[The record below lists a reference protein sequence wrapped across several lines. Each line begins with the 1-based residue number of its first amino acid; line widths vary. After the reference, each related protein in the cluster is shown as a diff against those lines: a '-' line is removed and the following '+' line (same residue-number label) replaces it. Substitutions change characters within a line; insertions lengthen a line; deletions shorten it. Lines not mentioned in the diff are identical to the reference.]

1 MALLTIFHFIIMYEF
16 FKNHGMYCTYISGEN
31 HVSDREKE
39 AFEWSRCLLPREP
52 RNLEA
57 NPNLEKQFSVQFQ
70 AQDFKPDYSVSIC
83 LLQYALDCTFW
94 HWKMLHNNETCN
106 HDIIKSKEVQVN
118 EYLNSYCIHIGL
130 ELYIQ

>member
-1 MALLTIFHFIIMYEF
+1 MYEF

-39 AFEWSRCLLPREP
+39 AFGWSRCLLPREP
-52 RNLEA
+52 RILEA

-83 LLQYALDCTFW
+83 LLQYALDCTF
-94 HWKMLHNNETCN
+94 
-106 HDIIKSKEVQVN
+106 
-118 EYLNSYCIHIGL
+118 
-130 ELYIQ
+130 